1 MPFTFQARQRTRQLF
16 CGANAESPALAELQ
30 FGIVMYF
37 SGCGGAQP
45 PSIAEA
51 VLLGVTVSFPMGWH
65 EGREVAEPSQTE
77 LGRFQKS
84 GVACLQLKLAQSL
97 ALLIRQVFLQHQLQ
111 ARRYKIVGLA
121 ADGRN
126 QDIEGFPRFDT
137 RVLVDHRIDC
147 TVQK

>member
-1 MPFTFQARQRTRQLF
+1 MGHKDRGQIQAALQRLKFLAQTFAQM
-16 CGANAESPALAELQ
+16 
-30 FGIVMYF
+30 GIK
-37 SGCGGAQP
+37 
-45 PSIAEA
+45 
-51 VLLGVTVSFPMGWH
+51 
-65 EGREVAEPSQTE
+65 GREVAEPSQTE

-84 GVACLQLKLAQSL
+84 GVACLKLKLAQSP

-121 ADGRN
+121 ADSRN